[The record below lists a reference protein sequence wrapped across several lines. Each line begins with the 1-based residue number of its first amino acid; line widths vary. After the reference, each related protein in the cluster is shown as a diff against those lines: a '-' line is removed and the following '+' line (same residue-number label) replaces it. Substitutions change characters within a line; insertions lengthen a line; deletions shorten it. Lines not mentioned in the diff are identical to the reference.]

1 MRLDGERQRR
11 LVAGDGGEEETFKS
25 EAPWLFDL
33 AGRRRLTHR
42 LPVVVCSSE
51 TRDED
56 QGRVSDLL
64 CNSPAREEAIGC
76 NHLICIIVQEHVT
89 VMATVGL
96 SERGIKL
103 WKRLINMFNMFTM
116 RNELAPE
123 RKETRCQ

>member
-11 LVAGDGGEEETFKS
+11 LVAAAIAGDREEEETSKS

-64 CNSPAREEAIGC
+64 CNSPARKEANGC
-76 NHLICIIVQEHVT
+76 PQ
-89 VMATVGL
+89 
-96 SERGIKL
+96 SR
-103 WKRLINMFNMFTM
+103 
-116 RNELAPE
+116 
-123 RKETRCQ
+123 